1 MTSYS
6 SLGFVENDRMY
17 KSVQRDVLYTGAS
30 NNPSKK
36 EYTQSVK
43 APPSA
48 PTTLNPPPHSFHT
61 SQPPLE
67 AAVVPK
73 KIAFLEAQDKRRM
86 AEVSEMRGMITELQ
100 RVVDER
106 VSVCATMMESGIPCS
121 PDEDG
126 NPGERQPSQ
135 KMEQGEKVK
144 LLFPMKRQEDGSV
157 WMRSL
162 RADRETAVLSLLWV
176 EVRTKDGRQVVSNFS
191 I

>member
-1 MTSYS
+1 
-6 SLGFVENDRMY
+6 MY

-36 EYTQSVK
+36 EYTHSFK
-43 APPSA
+43 APPPSA
-48 PTTLNPPPHSFHT
+48 PPPLQQAPPSHT
-61 SQPPLE
+61 SQPPVE

-106 VSVCATMMESGIPCS
+106 VSVCATTMESGIPCS

-135 KMEQGEKVK
+135 KMEQGAKVK

-162 RADRETAVLSLLWV
+162 RADRETCMLSLLWV
-176 EVRTKDGRQVVSNFS
+176 EVRTKDGRQVVSSFS
-191 I
+191 ID